1 MEDHSRQDATASSA
15 GPAPA
20 REPLHLKHGIKL
32 STATFA
38 DAETEEKFRAHLVGD
53 GFERERLM
61 QLLGWLIF
69 AGYGVL
75 DFFVA
80 GVHSVEFLTVRFLIA
95 APAALAVMAVCWLAP
110 FRRYLG
116 ISTAVALMICA
127 FAIIYMTYRMDAP
140 AAPPYIIG
148 VLVVLVFTSCIM
160 RIEFVFAATTYAVIA
175 AAYCAALFA
184 KASASDAEL
193 ISGAFF
199 MVSVAGIAVATIYLQ
214 ERRAREVW
222 VSAEQRAIDDILIRQ
237 LLLETTAADRSKAHF
252 LSIVTH
258 ELRTPLH
265 QIIGFSEIVR
275 GKPDDPASVAYL
287 DQVIGSAAQLL
298 KKLGK
303 MLRYADAAAGKIRI
317 EFEPTPVEDIIDR
330 VLSET
335 RAPAEAR
342 AVKIDASGVQHAE
355 IVIDAHLTAYALQNL
370 VENAI
375 NASNAGGAVSIAG
388 AILPSGDY
396 EIRVIDSG
404 VGMSDEQIRNAL
416 TPFAQVDGGL
426 ARYREGLGLGLPI
439 ASRLLSEQHSTLT
452 LQSKVGEGTI
462 VSVRFSKQ
470 AGGGVATEAA

>member
-1 MEDHSRQDATASSA
+1 MEDPSRQDAPSASA

-20 REPLHLKHGIKL
+20 REPSHLRRGIKL
-32 STATFA
+32 LTATFA
-38 DAETEEKFRAHLVGD
+38 DAETEERFRAHLVGE
-53 GFERERLM
+53 GFERERMM

-69 AGYGVL
+69 AGYGAL
-75 DFFVA
+75 DFFVVGERA
-80 GVHSVEFLTVRFLIA
+80 AEFLTVRFLFA
-95 APAALAVMAVCWLAP
+95 APAALAVMAVCWLTP

-116 ISTAVALMICA
+116 LSTALALMICA
-127 FAIIYMTYRMDAP
+127 FAIIYMTYRMDDP

-148 VLVVLVFTSCIM
+148 VLVVLVFTSCVM
-160 RIEFVFAATTYAVIA
+160 RIDFVFAAATYSVIA
-175 AAYCAALFA
+175 AVYCAALFA
-184 KASASDAEL
+184 KEAASDTEL
-193 ISGAFF
+193 ISGGFF
-199 MVSVAGIAVATIYLQ
+199 MVSVAGIAIATIYLQ

-222 VSAEQRAIDDILIRQ
+222 VSAEQRAIDDALIRQ
-237 LLLETTAADRSKAHF
+237 LLLEATAADRSKAHF

-275 GKPDDPASVAYL
+275 AKPDDPASAGYL

-303 MLRYADAAAGKIRI
+303 MLRYADAAAGKIRV
-317 EFEPTPVEDIIDR
+317 ELEPTPVEEIIDR

-342 AVKIDASGVQHAE
+342 SVKIDASGVQQAA
-355 IVIDAHLTAYALQNL
+355 IVVDAHHTAYALQNL

-375 NASNAGGAVSIAG
+375 NASAAGGAVSIAG
-388 AILPSGDY
+388 ALLPSGDY
-396 EIRVIDSG
+396 EIRIIDSG
-404 VGMSDEQIRNAL
+404 IGMSEEQIRTAL
-416 TPFAQVDGGL
+416 APFAQTDGGL

-439 ASRLLSEQHSTLT
+439 ASRLLSEQKSTLT
-452 LQSKVGEGTI
+452 LQSRVGEGTI

-470 AGGGVATEAA
+470 AGVAADAA